1 MPKALRGLI
10 GALAVLGLAAGV
22 VACSGGDSGDTPSPG
37 GSGSVQADL
46 RLAGGEPITMDPAQA
61 MDATS
66 ASYVVEVFS
75 GLVTLDRDL
84 KIIPDLAERWDVS
97 SDGTVYTFHIRQNAL
112 FFDGRPVTAEDFKYS
127 IERTAQL
134 GAAGVSTTADAYLG
148 DIVGARDMVRG
159 RANSISGIRVI
170 DSSTLQIT
178 IDAPKPYFLA
188 KLTYPTA
195 FVVDKQQVEANPRN
209 WVRKPNATGPYQ
221 ILRWDINERILL
233 EANNRFYLG
242 APSVKRVLFNLAGG
256 SQLTQYENDE
266 VDVAGI
272 SVLDIDRVR
281 SPRDPLNAEYVTGP
295 ELSISYIGFNVKTPP
310 FDDVKV
316 RQAFAMSIN
325 RQQMK
330 DVILKGM
337 VPVAEG
343 LMMPGLPGH
352 NPLAKAP
359 AYNPDRARQLIAE
372 SKYQSA
378 AALPPIR
385 LSEIGGGAGLSDAT
399 EAVIENWKDNL
410 GIEVEVQRSD
420 QGAFFDDL
428 DRGRFQM
435 FSIGWIMD
443 YPDPEDII
451 DLLFYSASR
460 QNNTGYSNP
469 EVDRLVVEARTE
481 LDVTRRLQLYQQAES
496 IILDEAPWVPLFYGQ
511 EHYVVKPHIK
521 GLDPTYTVIPKLRY
535 VRIEN

>member
-1 MPKALRGLI
+1 
-10 GALAVLGLAAGV
+10 VLGLAAGV

-188 KLTYPTA
+188 
-195 FVVDKQQVEANPRN
+195 
-209 WVRKPNATGPYQ
+209 GPYQ

-281 SPRDPLNAEYVTGP
+281 SPRDPLNAE
-295 ELSISYIGFNVKTPP
+295 
-310 FDDVKV
+310 
-316 RQAFAMSIN
+316 
-325 RQQMK
+325 
-330 DVILKGM
+330 
-337 VPVAEG
+337 
-343 LMMPGLPGH
+343 
-352 NPLAKAP
+352 
-359 AYNPDRARQLIAE
+359 
-372 SKYQSA
+372 
-378 AALPPIR
+378 
-385 LSEIGGGAGLSDAT
+385 
-399 EAVIENWKDNL
+399 
-410 GIEVEVQRSD
+410 
-420 QGAFFDDL
+420 
-428 DRGRFQM
+428 
-435 FSIGWIMD
+435 
-443 YPDPEDII
+443 
-451 DLLFYSASR
+451 
-460 QNNTGYSNP
+460 
-469 EVDRLVVEARTE
+469 
-481 LDVTRRLQLYQQAES
+481 
-496 IILDEAPWVPLFYGQ
+496 
-511 EHYVVKPHIK
+511 
-521 GLDPTYTVIPKLRY
+521 
-535 VRIEN
+535 